1 MAKLSEDD
9 IKAEITNA
17 LRTIAPD
24 RLAEHGAIACNQ
36 DLLHLVD
43 SFGFIQVL
51 MAIEEPL
58 GVELDLAGV
67 DLSDIVRLDDL
78 IIFIQTTDVA
88 RPMSASS
95 GVK

>member
-1 MAKLSEDD
+1 MAKISEDD
-9 IKAEITNA
+9 IRAEITNA
-17 LRTIAPD
+17 LRTIVPD
-24 RLAEHGAIACNQ
+24 KLADHGTIACDQ

-58 GVELDLAGV
+58 GVELDLADI
-67 DLSDIVRLDDL
+67 DLSEIVRLDDL
-78 IIFIQTTDVA
+78 IIFIQTTDIA
-88 RPMSASS
+88 RPISVSS